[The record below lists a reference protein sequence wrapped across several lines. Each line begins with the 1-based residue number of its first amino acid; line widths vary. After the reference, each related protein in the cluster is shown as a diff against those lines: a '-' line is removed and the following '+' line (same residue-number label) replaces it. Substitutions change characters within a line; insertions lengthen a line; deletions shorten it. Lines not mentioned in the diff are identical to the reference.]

1 MNNQPLLED
10 LRLFCTVARK
20 HSFAASALEL
30 GVSNAYVSKRIGL
43 LEAALQA
50 KLLHR
55 TTRNV
60 SLTEHGDI
68 VYQWAQRI
76 VEDVHQMSEALST
89 AKVSPRGLLRVC
101 TSSGFGRNRISPAIS
116 ALALHYPSLEI
127 RLELLDRPVDL
138 IGEGFHLDIRIGE
151 VHEPNLIARR
161 IASNA
166 RVLCAAPSYLRRH
179 GTPQALADLAK
190 HRCIVIRERD
200 QEFGRWKLQGPN
212 GVQTVRV
219 GGPLSA
225 NNGEIVHRWALD
237 GHGIILRSLW
247 DVGPSLANG
256 SLVRVLPQYE
266 QEAHAWA
273 VYPSRLSDSAKLR
286 VCVQFLE
293 EWLNK
298 NSP

>member
-76 VEDVHQMSEALST
+76 VEDVQQMSEALST
-89 AKVSPRGLLRVC
+89 AKASPRGLLRVC

-225 NNGEIVHRWALD
+225 NNGEVVHRWALD